1 MTPKH
6 TINYFK
12 IWALVTVC
20 SIVGGMI
27 AAALLGLLFGLLG
40 PSLDTIDRVMPVIG
54 FAIAMA
60 ASYFFFRLFVS
71 RLIVRKLTK
80 DTDETTA
87 A

>member
-6 TINYFK
+6 TISYFK

-20 SIVGGMI
+20 LIVGGVI
-27 AAALLGLLFGLLG
+27 AAVIVGLIFGLLG

-54 FAIAMA
+54 FSIAMA

-71 RLIVRKLTK
+71 RLIVQKLTK
-80 DTDETTA
+80 DSDEKPA

>member
-6 TINYFK
+6 NINYFK

-20 SIVGGMI
+20 SIVGGTL
-27 AAALLGLLFGLLG
+27 AAAILGGIFGLLG
-40 PSLDTIDRVMPVIG
+40 PSLDTIDHVMPVIG
-54 FAIAMA
+54 FIIAMA

-71 RLIVRKLTK
+71 RLIVRKLAK
-80 DTDETTA
+80 DSDEKPA